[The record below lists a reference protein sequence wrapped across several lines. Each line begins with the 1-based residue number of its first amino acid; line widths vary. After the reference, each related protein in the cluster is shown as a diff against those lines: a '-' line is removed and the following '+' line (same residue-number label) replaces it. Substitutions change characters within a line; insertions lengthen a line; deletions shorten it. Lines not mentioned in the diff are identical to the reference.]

1 MGNKRQGVWKGN
13 LITMEMNFETMAS
26 VMENMITGICVFELK
41 DGKISPVYLNEGVG
55 RMLGYSMQETK
66 QAFKNVRN
74 SIIKEDIPV
83 LEQAIIDVLRD
94 DGAVDFE
101 LRTVT
106 LSGGMRWVQ
115 VRANLYARNE
125 DAHLVTAVIIDA
137 TERKNIEEELKQQ
150 AERFHLVAAAEGEMI
165 FDYNAKTDVMMIRS
179 AADSLNRNEIILNN
193 YFEHFDYSNIHEE
206 DVPLFFEVFRGAL
219 KSPKHDTVEL
229 RNSRFDEELKWYQCS
244 LTSMAGVEG
253 YVTRIIGRLV
263 NIHERK
269 LKEMDLKVKA
279 EKDALTGMYNKGATE
294 QLIAQCIQEDKDK
307 EGVLHGLMMV
317 DLDNF
322 KEVNDIL
329 GHARGDKVL
338 STAAE
343 KIINNFKGSDIIGR
357 IGGDE
362 FVVLMRDID
371 TVANTD
377 VLATRLC
384 EDMKMVLQA
393 PEGEI
398 VVSAS
403 IGIAIFPYHGKTY
416 AELFEKADKALYTA
430 KANGKDGY
438 RVYDAGATLV
448 YHANRNRKN
457 FTPVL
462 LEPKSTGR
470 QIEDAVMQILF
481 EDKVKTPAL
490 RSVLEI
496 IAIQYGM
503 NRAFICPAKET
514 ELTEEKE
521 ICFAAEGF
529 EIGKETIEK
538 KEERRKFAKNL
549 NNIYTGFAIIHQY
562 DEMEDEEREFMLKD
576 DIRCMMYYPFYKDG
590 TYQGAIFLEDH
601 MEDELLLSEEQKTE
615 LKCLLR
621 IVNTYVFQNSFIS
634 RVPNAVAQIQ
644 MMDNMDTYAYAIDA
658 DTYQISFVN
667 RKVVQTMPHLHII
680 GEYCYKIMGN
690 RDKPC
695 EECLMRK
702 LDRKNPH
709 ARESGESFNYS
720 VRSWMKN
727 SVCWLECDENS
738 ATCMMNCVDIS
749 DYLG

>member
-1 MGNKRQGVWKGN
+1 MENKRQDVWKGN

-41 DGKISPVYLNEGVG
+41 DGKISPVYLNEGVS
-55 RMLGYSMQETK
+55 RMLGYSVQETR

-74 SIIKEDIPV
+74 SIIQEDIPV
-83 LEQAIIDVLRD
+83 LEQAVIDVLRD

-106 LSGGMRWVQ
+106 LSGGMRWLQ
-115 VRANLYARNE
+115 IRANLYARQK
-125 DAHLVTAVIIDA
+125 DSYLVAAVIIDA
-137 TERKNIEEELKQQ
+137 TERKNIEEELRQQ

-179 AADSLNRNEIILNN
+179 AADNLNRNELIFNN
-193 YFEHFDYSNIHEE
+193 YFEQFDYSYIHEE

-219 KSPKHDTVEL
+219 KSSKHDKVEL
-229 RNSRFDEELKWYQCS
+229 RNKRFEGEFKWYQCS
-244 LTSMAGVEG
+244 LTSMSGVEG

-263 NIHERK
+263 NIHDRK

-279 EKDALTGMYNKGATE
+279 EKDALTGMYNKGAAE
-294 QLIAQCIQEDKDK
+294 QLIAKCIREDKEK
-307 EGVLHGLMMV
+307 EGVLHALMMV

-329 GHARGDKVL
+329 GHAQGDKVL
-338 STAAE
+338 SETAG
-343 KIINNFKGSDIIGR
+343 KILNNFKGSDIIGR

-362 FVVLMRDID
+362 FIVLIRDID
-371 TVANTD
+371 TVANAD

-384 EDMKMVLQA
+384 EDVKKVLPA

-403 IGIAIFPYHGKTY
+403 IGIAIFPYHGREY
-416 AELFEKADKALYTA
+416 EELFEKADKALYTA

-438 RVYDAGATLV
+438 RVFDAGATLV
-448 YHANRNRKN
+448 YHANRSRKN
-457 FTPVL
+457 YAPVP
-462 LEPKSTGR
+462 LEPKSSGR
-470 QIEDAVMQILF
+470 QIEDVVMQILF
-481 EDKVKTPAL
+481 EDKVKTSAL

-496 IAIQYGM
+496 VALQYGM
-503 NRAFICPAKET
+503 NRAFICSAE
-514 ELTEEKE
+514 EADLSEEKE
-521 ICFAAEGF
+521 ISFAAEGF
-529 EIGKETIEK
+529 ETGKETIEK
-538 KEERRKFAKNL
+538 KEARRNFARNL
-549 NNIYTGFAIIHQY
+549 NRVYTGFAVIHQY
-562 DEMEDEEREFMLKD
+562 DEMEDDEREFMLKEE
-576 DIRCMMYYPFYKDG
+576 IHCMMYYPFYKDG
-590 TYQGAIFLEDH
+590 AYQGAILLEDH
-601 MEDELLLSEEQKTE
+601 IEDELYLSEEQKTE

-621 IVNTYVFQNSFIS
+621 IINTYVFQNSFIS

-680 GEYCYKIMGN
+680 GEYCYKVMGN
-690 RDKPC
+690 REQPC
-695 EECLMRK
+695 EECLMRR